1 MLLQAHLPFPLE
13 LASLFQWLL
22 PIPGSLKNILALVIA
37 GEQLPLQQKVEKAP
51 LEDKQE

>member
-22 PIPGSLKNILALVIA
+22 PIPGSLKDILALAIT
-37 GEQLPLQQKVEKAP
+37 GEQFQLQQKVENVS
-51 LEDKQE
+51 LYDRQE